1 MFEGCGLIF
10 LLFIATLSHPPS
22 PSPNEKSLKR
32 GVCQRHGAKP
42 KNCSF
47 EGCPNQSQRAGLCCR
62 HGGSKKR
69 KAATNEGKGDEIAA
83 DAPMVVDN
91 GGVIDLPDR
100 AAKKAKSYKEEDGEG
115 NDNPADFLPQP
126 SDVCVPALPNVAVP
140 DVAAVPTAV
149 PTVAVQAQP
158 EEAVYVTA
166 QI

>member
-1 MFEGCGLIF
+1 MGCGLIF
-10 LLFIATLSHPPS
+10 LLFIATLAHPS
-22 PSPNEKSLKR
+22 SSPNAKSLKR

-91 GGVIDLPDR
+91 GVVSDQPDR

-140 DVAAVPTAV
+140 DVAAVPT
-149 PTVAVQAQP
+149 TVAVQAQP
-158 EEAVYVTA
+158 EEADVTA